1 MISII
6 IWFIISDRKDCKWD
20 VFDAQDKHV
29 DGATAIYNNSK
40 RYIEM
45 KGEDITFEKVYSLGK
60 NYTGHSLSDQNTI
73 SEMPLGF
80 QIRVG

>member
-1 MISII
+1 MISIK

-45 KGEDITFEKVYSLGK
+45 KGENITFEKVYILQDK
-60 NYTGHSLSDQNTI
+60 GHSLSDQHTI
-73 SEMPLGF
+73 LSSINP
-80 QIRVG
+80 